1 MIIQHI
7 DQAGERIGVSQH
19 KMILEGR
26 KAPDLGMPSQAGNNL
41 LYDLVK
47 KAKTE
52 RELLSMI
59 DKLSM
64 KMGGKYKDAKDEL
77 ITRAAVDA
85 FDSKGNI
92 GQQGV
97 SDRQV
102 QVQIGSAADLRSGG
116 TIKLNDKSSVKIT
129 QAQAK
134 KVLKN
139 LMNLKPA
146 QRGEVTKA
154 MQKNKAE
161 FNKFLKLLNR

>member
-1 MIIQHI
+1 M
-7 DQAGERIGVSQH
+7 
-19 KMILEGR
+19 LNEGR

-47 KAKTE
+47 KAKSE

-59 DKLSM
+59 DKLSL
-64 KMGGKYKDAKDEL
+64 KLGGKYKDAKDEL

-85 FDSKGNI
+85 FQSKGNK
-92 GQQGV
+92 GQQGTT
-97 SDRQV
+97 DRQV

-116 TIKLNDKSSVKIT
+116 TIKLDDKSSIKIDQRT
-129 QAQAK
+129 AK

-146 QRGEVTKA
+146 QRGEITKA
-154 MQKNKAE
+154 MQKDKKG
-161 FNKFLKLLNR
+161 FNKFLKILNR

>member
-1 MIIQHI
+1 MI
-7 DQAGERIGVSQH
+7 R
-19 KMILEGR
+19 EGR
-26 KAPDLGMPSQAGNNL
+26 RAPDLGMPTQAGNNL

-47 KAKTE
+47 KAKSE

-59 DKLSM
+59 DKLAL
-64 KMGGKYKDAKDEL
+64 KLGGKYKDAKDEL

-85 FDSKGNI
+85 FDQNGNK
-92 GQQGV
+92 GQQATTA
-97 SDRQV
+97 RQV
-102 QVQIGSAADLRSGG
+102 QVQIASAADLSGGG
-116 TIKLNDKSSVKIT
+116 TIKLNDKSSIKIN
-129 QAQAK
+129 QATAK

-154 MQKNKAE
+154 MQKDKKG

>member
-1 MIIQHI
+1 MI
-7 DQAGERIGVSQH
+7 S
-19 KMILEGR
+19 EGR

-41 LYDLVK
+41 LWALTR
-47 KAKTE
+47 KAKNK
-52 RELLSMI
+52 RDLLSMI
-59 DKLSM
+59 DKLAV

-102 QVQIGSAADLRSGG
+102 QVQIAGAADLSSGG
-116 TIKLNDKSSVKIT
+116 TIKLNDKSSVKIDQKT
-129 QAQAK
+129 AK

-139 LMNLKPA
+139 LMNLKPT
-146 QRGEVTKA
+146 QRGNVTKA
-154 MQKNKAE
+154 MQKNKSG